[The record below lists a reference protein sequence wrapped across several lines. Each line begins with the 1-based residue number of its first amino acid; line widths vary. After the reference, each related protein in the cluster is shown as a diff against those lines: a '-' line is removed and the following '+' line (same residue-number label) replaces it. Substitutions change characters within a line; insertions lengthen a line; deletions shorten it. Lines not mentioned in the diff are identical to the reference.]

1 MWKYGVEDDL
11 LIAMQNI
18 CGAGYLWCEWHQVF
32 FFSRKCTQRG
42 GCCGFVMAVP
52 SQEAVTTMGSDMGKC
67 VSGIQRSGR
76 QSCLRQSADGPG
88 RPTIKAKLNG
98 SGAAL
103 REN

>member
-11 LIAMQNI
+11 LIAMHNI
-18 CGAGYLWCEWHQVF
+18 CGASYLWCEWHQVF
-32 FFSRKCTQRG
+32 SRTQGGG

-52 SQEAVTTMGSDMGKC
+52 SQEAVTTMGSDTGKC
-67 VSGIQRSGR
+67 VSGIQQSGR